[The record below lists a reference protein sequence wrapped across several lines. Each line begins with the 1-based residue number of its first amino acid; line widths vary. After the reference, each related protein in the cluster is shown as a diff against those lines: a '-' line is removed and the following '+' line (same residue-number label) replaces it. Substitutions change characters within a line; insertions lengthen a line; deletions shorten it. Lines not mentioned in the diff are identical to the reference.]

1 MGKVDATV
9 TIARPVESVY
19 QHFLD
24 LDKTA
29 SDPSTIAVTKEPPG
43 ATAPGTLF
51 TFDHGKGRTT
61 TMRIKALEP
70 NRRIDVEGDVGPA
83 KPTGYLLFEPVDAG
97 TTKLTVRLEPNPVGP
112 LKLVPPL
119 AGFIGHRIWVKRLA
133 RIKTVLESGSP
144 SD

>member
-29 SDPSTIAVTKEPPG
+29 SDPSTVAVTKEPPG
-43 ATAPGTLF
+43 PTAPGTLF
-51 TFDHGKGRTT
+51 RFDHGKGRTS
-61 TMRIKALEP
+61 TMRFTALEP
-70 NRRIDVEGDVGPA
+70 NRRISVESDVGPA
-83 KPTGYLLFEPVDAG
+83 KPTGCLLFEPVDAG

-119 AGFIGHRIWVKRLA
+119 AGFIGQRIWGKRLA
-133 RIKTVLESGSP
+133 RIKTVLEGGSP
-144 SD
+144 SG